1 MVLVIVITKEGL
13 FKNEI
18 VNDLQQLYKCCNYK
32 SNKGFIKLYEWDNYE
47 LWGKI
52 KGKISNEI
60 LQKIIS
66 DNFLLHIKNLASF
79 GLLCVCKKNEDL
91 TLDEWNKLYND
102 TNNTNHTNDT
112 NDTDNTNFKLE
123 EEIVE
128 SDYVKENNKNDDLYD
143 ELVEELYD

>member
-60 LQKIIS
+60 FYFKGFIQVTRSLDLFHNPMEIQSSNQKKFNLTFGVMIS
-66 DNFLLHIKNLASF
+66 MMVA
-79 GLLCVCKKNEDL
+79 
-91 TLDEWNKLYND
+91 TW
-102 TNNTNHTNDT
+102 
-112 NDTDNTNFKLE
+112 
-123 EEIVE
+123 EIHMTF
-128 SDYVKENNKNDDLYD
+128 STMCI
-143 ELVEELYD
+143 